1 VANATRLTRFSSE
14 TPVTLTL
21 LIDLDNTLL
30 GNRMEEFLPAYTRA
44 LSDELSNF
52 DEPAHLTKSL
62 FTATQSAINH
72 QRPDHT
78 LEETFNSTFYPAI
91 GSDRDTLRKPIDRF
105 YREVFPSLQRV
116 TQRFPEAVELVE
128 AGLRRGYRIGIAT
141 APLFPRTAILH
152 RLTWAGL
159 NPDQFHFDLI
169 PSVESFHFTKPH
181 LGYFA
186 EFLAQ
191 MGWPDDPVVMV
202 GDDLEADITPA
213 GLFGLATFWITREKF
228 DGECIGDPQHG
239 SGALSDVL
247 PWIDERLPGG
257 LQSDYNHPQALYAI
271 LQSTPAALLTLKNSV
286 ASERWENRMNAD
298 EWNLTEIICHLRD
311 VDADVNIPRINK
323 LIDENNP
330 FLPGVDTD
338 RWADERKYSSQNGS
352 NALTDFV
359 NARLELLSLFEQL
372 SEQDWQRR
380 ARHAILGPT
389 TLQEIAA
396 IIASH
401 DRLHIQQIHRQL

>member
-1 VANATRLTRFSSE
+1 
-14 TPVTLTL
+14 
-21 LIDLDNTLL
+21 
-30 GNRMEEFLPAYTRA
+30 
-44 LSDELSNF
+44 
-52 DEPAHLTKSL
+52 
-62 FTATQSAINH
+62 
-72 QRPDHT
+72 
-78 LEETFNSTFYPAI
+78 
-91 GSDRDTLRKPIDRF
+91 
-105 YREVFPSLQRV
+105 
-116 TQRFPEAVELVE
+116 
-128 AGLRRGYRIGIAT
+128 
-141 APLFPRTAILH
+141 
-152 RLTWAGL
+152 
-159 NPDQFHFDLI
+159 
-169 PSVESFHFTKPH
+169 
-181 LGYFA
+181 
-186 EFLAQ
+186 
-191 MGWPDDPVVMV
+191 
-202 GDDLEADITPA
+202 
-213 GLFGLATFWITREKF
+213 
-228 DGECIGDPQHG
+228 
-239 SGALSDVL
+239 
-247 PWIDERLPGG
+247 
-257 LQSDYNHPQALYAI
+257 
-271 LQSTPAALLTLKNSV
+271 V

-311 VDADVNIPRINK
+311 VDVDVNIPRINK